1 MNKKL
6 AVITS
11 IIIILLPIAVSLCFW
26 NQLPEQVP
34 IHWNIH
40 GEIDGY
46 ASRFV
51 AVIVLPL
58 VLFVLHFVCAFATM
72 MDPKYK
78 NISDKIW
85 MLILSICPVL
95 SILLMYMMV
104 GSALGMEI
112 DVNAILPVFLG
123 VMFVVIGN
131 YLPKCKQSY
140 TVGIKIPWTLN
151 SEENWNKTHRFAG
164 PCWVI
169 GGIVV
174 MFTGL
179 FENEILIMVIALI
192 MVFAPIIYSYM
203 YYVKYE
209 KDKEE

>member
-1 MNKKL
+1 MMNKKL
-6 AVITS
+6 VVITS
-11 IIIILLPIAVSLCFW
+11 IIILLPILVSLCFW

-72 MDPKYK
+72 MDPKHK

-169 GGIVV
+169 GGIIV

-209 KDKEE
+209 KEE

>member
-1 MNKKL
+1 MMNKKL
-6 AVITS
+6 VVITS
-11 IIIILLPIAVSLCFW
+11 IIILLPILVSLCFW

-72 MDPKYK
+72 MDPKHK

-169 GGIVV
+169 GGIMV

-209 KDKEE
+209 KEE

>member
-1 MNKKL
+1 M
-6 AVITS
+6 V
-11 IIIILLPIAVSLCFW
+11 
-26 NQLPEQVP
+26 
-34 IHWNIH
+34 
-40 GEIDGY
+40 
-46 ASRFV
+46 
-51 AVIVLPL
+51 
-58 VLFVLHFVCAFATM
+58 
-72 MDPKYK
+72 DPKHK

-85 MLILSICPVL
+85 ILILSICPVL

-169 GGIVV
+169 GGIMV

-209 KDKEE
+209 KEE

>member
-6 AVITS
+6 AVITA
-11 IIIILLPIAVSLCFW
+11 IIILLPILVSLCFW
-26 NQLPEQVP
+26 DQLPEQVP

-40 GEIDGY
+40 GEVDGY

-51 AVIVLPL
+51 AVVVLPL
-58 VLFVLHFVCAFATM
+58 VLFGVHILGIFATL

-78 NISDKIW
+78 NISNKIW
-85 MLILSICPVL
+85 TLILSICPVL
-95 SILLMYMMV
+95 SFIMMYMMV

-112 DVNAILPVFLG
+112 NVNAILPVFLG
-123 VMFVVIGN
+123 IVFIVIGN

-151 SEENWNKTHRFAG
+151 SEENWNKTHRLAG
-164 PCWVI
+164 PCWMI
-169 GGIVV
+169 GGIAM

-179 FENEILIMVIALI
+179 FESVTLLMVITLF
-192 MVFAPIIYSYM
+192 MVFVPVVYSYM

-209 KDKEE
+209 KGKEE

>member
-1 MNKKL
+1 MMNKKL
-6 AVITS
+6 VVITS
-11 IIIILLPIAVSLCFW
+11 IIILLPILVSLCFW

-72 MDPKYK
+72 MDPKHK

-169 GGIVV
+169 GGIMV

-203 YYVKYE
+203 YYV
-209 KDKEE
+209 

>member
-1 MNKKL
+1 MMNKKL
-6 AVITS
+6 VVITS
-11 IIIILLPIAVSLCFW
+11 IIILLPILVSLCFW

-72 MDPKYK
+72 MDPKHK

-164 PCWVI
+164 PCWLI
-169 GGIVV
+169 GGIMV

-209 KDKEE
+209 KEE

>member
-6 AVITS
+6 VVITS
-11 IIIILLPIAVSLCFW
+11 IIILLPILVSLCFW

-72 MDPKYK
+72 VDPKHK
-78 NISDKIW
+78 NISYKIW
-85 MLILSICPVL
+85 ILILSICPVL

-169 GGIVV
+169 GGIMV

-209 KDKEE
+209 KEE

>member
-1 MNKKL
+1 MMNKKL
-6 AVITS
+6 VVITS
-11 IIIILLPIAVSLCFW
+11 IIILLPILVSLCFW

-72 MDPKYK
+72 VDPKHK

-85 MLILSICPVL
+85 ILILSICPVL

-112 DVNAILPVFLG
+112 DVNTILPVFLG

-169 GGIVV
+169 GGIMV

-209 KDKEE
+209 KEE

>member
-6 AVITS
+6 VVITS
-11 IIIILLPIAVSLCFW
+11 IIILLPILVSLCFW

-72 MDPKYK
+72 VDPKHK

-85 MLILSICPVL
+85 ILILSICPVL

-169 GGIVV
+169 GGIMV

-209 KDKEE
+209 KEE